1 MPLSANTAALIRA
14 NPMDFAKVFDALFT
28 HGEFAATYTAEH
40 GERDCMRFVEDFE
53 TPFNDLCIQAI
64 CACRLMQ
71 LLPHPGYA
79 VLLLVSAH
87 HKKDN
92 GFELTHALAAR
103 CCLRV
108 FDPCVMV
115 HAMRIFVPSKRPGA
129 MVWEGFPV
137 SDMFIT
143 RTRREWVAFAEARC
157 SDRLFLQR
165 WWWACPVS
173 QGGIREAIAAA
184 AENERASLSARL
196 YARDRLAL
204 LEEKTRE
211 AELKRKMAGVAKT
224 SEVVK
229 KKNEP
234 KRKTPEAVVENEPA
248 TKRRKP
254 RPVVVTKKD
263 ELELVEI
270 AAGHEA
276 RLLRVVSKLEHV
288 LVKKRVCKIGAKL
301 AAIVGALARMHPLI
315 EWSLTD
321 AVHKAAVGRS
331 AFATERKLST
341 HRLDLAMGAAVM
353 EQLEKMV

>member
-1 MPLSANTAALIRA
+1 
-14 NPMDFAKVFDALFT
+14 MDFAKVFDVLFT
-28 HGEFAATYTAEH
+28 HGEFAATYTADH
-40 GERDCMRFVEDFE
+40 GERDCMRFVDDLE
-53 TPFNDLCIQAI
+53 TPLNDLGIQAI

-79 VLLLVSAH
+79 VLMLVSAH
-87 HKKDN
+87 HKKDPV
-92 GFELTHALAAR
+92 FELTKALAAR

-108 FDPCVMV
+108 FDPRVIV

-165 WWWACPVS
+165 WWWACPVT

-184 AENERASLSARL
+184 AEKERASLSARL

-204 LEEKTRE
+204 IEEKTRE
-211 AELKRKMAGVAKT
+211 AELKRKVE
-224 SEVVK
+224 EVVVV
-229 KKNEP
+229 
-234 KRKTPEAVVENEPA
+234 KRKTPEVVVKGDEPA
-248 TKRRKP
+248 AKRRKP

-263 ELELVEI
+263 ELALVEA

-315 EWSLTD
+315 EWSLKD
-321 AVHKAAVGRS
+321 AVHEAAVGRS
-331 AFATERKLST
+331 AFATERKLFA
-341 HRLDLAMGAAVM
+341 HRLDLVMGAAVM